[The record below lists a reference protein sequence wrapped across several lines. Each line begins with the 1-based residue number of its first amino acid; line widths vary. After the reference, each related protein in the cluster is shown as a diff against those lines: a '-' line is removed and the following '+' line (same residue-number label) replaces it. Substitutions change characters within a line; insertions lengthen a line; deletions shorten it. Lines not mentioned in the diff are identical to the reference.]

1 MSRGFETSHSF
12 LPFSGWLMRILCAI
26 VRLLVVLDIW
36 EYLRLCCGVATQ
48 FVGDDG
54 AWNVLQTFQQFAKE
68 SLGGLFIAMRL
79 HQDIEYFAVLINS
92 TPQVL

>member
-1 MSRGFETSHSF
+1 MQ
-12 LPFSGWLMRILCAI
+12 ILCPI
-26 VRLLVVLDIW
+26 VRPLVVLGIW
-36 EYLRLCCGVATQ
+36 EYLRLRCGVATQ
-48 FVGDDG
+48 FAGDDG
-54 AWNVLQTFQQFAKE
+54 AWTVLQTFQQFAEE

>member
-1 MSRGFETSHSF
+1 
-12 LPFSGWLMRILCAI
+12 MRIFCAI
-26 VRLLVVLDIW
+26 VRPFVLNMLDIW

-48 FVGDDG
+48 FVGDDC
-54 AWNVLQTFQQFAKE
+54 AWNVLQTFQQFAEE
-68 SLGGLFIAMRL
+68 SLGGLFIVMRL